1 MAPDG
6 VRAPSPAAVT
16 MDVPTPRG
24 HFPAGPTGRGKARR
38 GRAGGQRGRGEDV
51 RRSRPFLGPEP
62 STLRLSLGADGTRRR
77 RSGSLVSAPR
87 GPPQQGRGRAA
98 GRREFHPALSSP
110 VQGPGAVRGTGIGSL
125 RLGRAASRPGR
136 GRPHPTPHPRPGP
149 RGGGS
154 WSLARRRTVHCPVSP
169 PGGHL
174 APILSHLQ
182 EGWGWPGAPCGDAA
196 PAPPGCGVAV
206 LSSPPPH
213 SLCPAPWP
221 SGSVPFFASLVL
233 GQALNR
239 AWTRGA
245 ARGAAS
251 EHGLRRPSVR
261 CGV

>member
-1 MAPDG
+1 MRPRGADSWGLPGQHPGAGPFLRKAVAPDG

-136 GRPHPTPHPRPGP
+136 GRPHPTPHPPARAP
-149 RGGGS
+149 
-154 WSLARRRTVHCPVSP
+154 RRRLLVPGSAPHSSLSCIATWWTLGPHSFSSP
-169 PGGHL
+169 GRM
-174 APILSHLQ
+174 
-182 EGWGWPGAPCGDAA
+182 
-196 PAPPGCGVAV
+196 GVAG
-206 LSSPPPH
+206 
-213 SLCPAPWP
+213 CPLW
-221 SGSVPFFASLVL
+221 
-233 GQALNR
+233 
-239 AWTRGA
+239 
-245 ARGAAS
+245 
-251 EHGLRRPSVR
+251 
-261 CGV
+261 